1 MNCLICLG
9 IGSVCENHQDKTRDL
24 FFAAATMRP
33 VLPGRHWMRFLGAAG
48 RCAPANNMVLPKSVS
63 LVGLVRGGQDNAV
76 SSVLSR
82 RQGHVFASEVI
93 VAENDE
99 EAMLRAI
106 RLRDRY
112 DIEVWQLD
120 RKVALIKAPK

>member
-9 IGSVCENHQDKTRDL
+9 IGWVCENHPHKTRAICLCCSHHALGVTRLSLDAL
-24 FFAAATMRP
+24 FRSGRALCAREQHGFAKVCVP
-33 VLPGRHWMRFLGAAG
+33 CWPSPWGR
-48 RCAPANNMVLPKSVS
+48 
-63 LVGLVRGGQDNAV
+63 DNAV
-76 SSVLSR
+76 SSVLLDDKA
-82 RQGHVFASEVI
+82 HVFASEVI